1 MIMRQALISTQLT
14 APLFRYSQLIKAGP
28 NYVCSG
34 MIALDNDSGQLI
46 EGDSGEQTRKIFQNL
61 SILMTEFSLVLNDL
75 VSVRIF
81 STKFDQFP
89 LINQAWEEVFTID
102 KVPPARSAV
111 GVSALPLN
119 ALVELEFTFYK
130 E

>member
-1 MIMRQALISTQLT
+1 MVMRQALISTKLS

-34 MIALDNDSGQLI
+34 MIALDNDTGKLI
-46 EGDSGEQTRKIFQNL
+46 EGDSCEQTRKIFQNL
-61 SILMTEFSLVLNDL
+61 SLLMDEFSLSLDDL

-81 STKFDQFP
+81 SRMFDQFP
-89 LINQAWEEVFTID
+89 LINQAWEEIFTADI
-102 KVPPARSAV
+102 VPPARSAV

-119 ALVELEFTFYK
+119 ALVEIEFSFYK

>member
-1 MIMRQALISTQLT
+1 MRKALISTKLS
-14 APLFRYSQLIKAGP
+14 APLFRYSQIIKAGP

-34 MIALDNDSGQLI
+34 MIALDNDTGKLI
-46 EGDSGEQTRKIFQNL
+46 EGNSCEQTRKIFENL
-61 SILMTEFSLVLNDL
+61 SILMEEFSLSLDDL

-81 STKFDQFP
+81 SRMFEQFP
-89 LINQAWEEVFTID
+89 LINQAWEEVFNSD
-102 KVPPARSAV
+102 LAPPARSAV

-119 ALVELEFTFYK
+119 ALVEIEFSFYK

>member
-1 MIMRQALISTQLT
+1 MREALISTKLN

-34 MIALDNDSGQLI
+34 MIALDNDSGKLI
-46 EGDSGEQTRKIFQNL
+46 EGDSREQTRKIFKNL
-61 SILMTEFSLVLNDL
+61 SILMAEFSLVLDDL

-81 STKFDQFP
+81 SKKFDQFP

-119 ALVELEFTFYK
+119 ALVELEFTFFK

>member
-1 MIMRQALISTQLT
+1 MRKALISTKLS
-14 APLFRYSQLIKAGP
+14 APLFRYSQIIKAGP

-34 MIALDNDSGQLI
+34 MIALDNDTGKLI
-46 EGDSGEQTRKIFQNL
+46 EGNSCEQTRKIFENL
-61 SILMTEFSLVLNDL
+61 SILMEEFSLSLDDL

-81 STKFDQFP
+81 SRMFEQFP
-89 LINQAWEEVFTID
+89 LINQAWEEVFNSD
-102 KVPPARSAV
+102 LVPPARSAV

-119 ALVELEFTFYK
+119 ALVEIEFSFYK

>member
-1 MIMRQALISTQLT
+1 MMREALISTQLT

-61 SILMTEFSLVLNDL
+61 GILMAEFFLGLDDL

-81 STKFDQFP
+81 STKFEQFP
-89 LINQAWEEVFTID
+89 LINQVWEEIFTVD
-102 KVPPARSAV
+102 KLPPVRSAV
-111 GVSALPLN
+111 GVSVLPLN
-119 ALVELEFTFYK
+119 ALVEIEFTFYK